1 MTHNA
6 EPGRALAPVLRIM
19 GSGQNGAEG
28 KMVVCG
34 PYSGIPRLHCQE
46 NFFFYFLGFLSCV
59 CLPSLFFIFVVGN
72 SFFEIDRDC
81 LIRDSACRSLPTTD
95 FQLTT
100 STCANG

>member
-34 PYSGIPRLHCQE
+34 PYSGIPRVHCQE
-46 NFFFYFLGFLSCV
+46 NFFFISLVSFLVFVCHLYFSF
-59 CLPSLFFIFVVGN
+59 SLLAIH
-72 SFFEIDRDC
+72 
-81 LIRDSACRSLPTTD
+81 SLR
-95 FQLTT
+95 
-100 STCANG
+100 